1 MTNQSARASRHHTN
15 WWSHHAFFATE
26 ISSCG
31 SITPKV
37 DDAIANIAVVFHW
50 PPQAYIDMS
59 LSQLMQ
65 WHQEAIDR
73 NGNDAE

>member
-1 MTNQSARASRHHTN
+1 MST
-15 WWSHHAFFATE
+15 
-26 ISSCG
+26 CG

-65 WHQEAIDR
+65 WHQQAIDR

>member
-1 MTNQSARASRHHTN
+1 
-15 WWSHHAFFATE
+15 
-26 ISSCG
+26 
-31 SITPKV
+31 
-37 DDAIANIAVVFHW
+37 
-50 PPQAYIDMS
+50 MS